1 MAVSDSDD
9 AMRYNVPDADESNTM
24 LAMLLPP
31 TFVSCVVM
39 QSDSIDFRA
48 TIRKILA
55 AFTENE
61 FACALGVNDC
71 SLEMELLSD
80 KEIGEIGSC

>member
-1 MAVSDSDD
+1 MAVSDD
-9 AMRYNVPDADESNTM
+9 AYAYNVPGADESNTM
-24 LAMLLPP
+24 LAMLLPA

-39 QSDSIDFRA
+39 QGNNIDFRA

-61 FACALGVNDC
+61 FACALGVNEC
-71 SLEMELLSD
+71 SLEMELLFD
-80 KEIGEIGSC
+80 EEIGSC